1 MRKVNIFSSLVA
13 LSFTVCLS
21 SSGQDSKAAIQKK
34 LEADY
39 TVTQPTADNT
49 DIVTAGAVLI
59 IKRGK
64 LTLAPITASNVY
76 PNTYRDGRI
85 SESATAKVN
94 RWTHKIPGAGSVS
107 PAAAGET
114 RTFVPGEKLWL
125 TQIEVKDDGIVF
137 SLLSDPLPDVRYK
150 GTLKFAYPKG
160 FFPDPD
166 AADRTVAEVFGIQ
179 PGDDGKG
186 QQKAAAL
193 PAPPPSQKSPAA
205 EATLAPIAP
214 PPPPVDQPTAP
225 PKTIAIGQTTN
236 QVVSIFGAPQK
247 DIKLGAKEIYTYPD
261 LKVTFV
267 NGKVSDVQ

>member
-1 MRKVNIFSSLVA
+1 MRKINIFSSLVA
-13 LSFTVCLS
+13 LLFTVCLS
-21 SSGQDSKAAIQKK
+21 SYGQDSKAAIQKK
-34 LEADY
+34 LAAGY

-49 DIVTAGAVLI
+49 DIVTAGSVLI
-59 IKRGK
+59 IKRGR

-76 PNTYRDGRI
+76 PNTYRDGKI

-94 RWTHKIPGAGSVS
+94 RWTHMIPGTESV
-107 PAAAGET
+107 PAAAAGT

-179 PGDDGKG
+179 PGEEGKG
-186 QQKAAAL
+186 QQQAAAP
-193 PAPPPSQKSPAA
+193 PAQPPSQKPPAA
-205 EATLAPIAP
+205 EATLAPITP
-214 PPPPVDQPTAP
+214 PPPPVDQPSAP